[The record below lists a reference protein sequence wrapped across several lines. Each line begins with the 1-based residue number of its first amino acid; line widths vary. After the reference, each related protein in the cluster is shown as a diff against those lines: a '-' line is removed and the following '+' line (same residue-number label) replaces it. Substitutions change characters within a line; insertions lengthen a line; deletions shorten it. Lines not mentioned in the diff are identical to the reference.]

1 MRWTSRS
8 TVLLSGVGLS
18 AAMLLAGCSS
28 DSTSPGSPELSV
40 SAAADAGAAS
50 QDEMEQATESFTVA
64 GALDPAGATFSAASL
79 SAGSPD
85 FSSSFL
91 QNCASLSSETDTDG
105 DGAPDNAV
113 FTFALP
119 ACHFESFR
127 GGTLDLTG
135 TITLSDPTP
144 SAADFAW
151 HAALADYTFKVTN
164 AQSETFTAVRNG
176 TRDLTGNAAGL
187 TLANNITTVRT
198 ASGHPSI
205 QVTHNL
211 QLDFTPAAGGTLAQ
225 GSPLPSGTISST
237 GTLTFVRGADSRT
250 FTVTTPTPLQ
260 YDATCAGP
268 RRARIRAGEVRWTLP
283 SGAYVSVV
291 WTACGVRP
299 TRTFVPAG

>member
-1 MRWTSRS
+1 MRWSSRG
-8 TVLLSGVGLS
+8 TAILSGAGLS

-28 DSTSPGSPELSV
+28 DTTSPGSAELS
-40 SAAADAGAAS
+40 SAAAADAGAAS

-64 GALDPAGATFSAASL
+64 GALDPAGAAFSSASL
-79 SAGSPD
+79 SSGSPA
-85 FSSSFL
+85 FVSSFL

-119 ACHFESFR
+119 ACHFENFR

-144 SAADFAW
+144 DAADFAW
-151 HAALADYTFKVTN
+151 HAVLADFTFKVTN

-176 TRDLTGNAAGL
+176 TRDLTGNANGL

-198 ASGHPSI
+198 ASGHPSV

-211 QLDFTPAAGGTLAQ
+211 QLNFTPAAAGTLVVNE
-225 GSPLPSGTISST
+225 PLPSGTIGST
-237 GTLTFVRGADSRT
+237 GTLTFVRGSDSRT

-260 YDATCAGP
+260 YDASCSGP

>member
-1 MRWTSRS
+1 MRRTSRG
-8 TVLLSGVGLS
+8 TILLSGVGLS

-28 DSTSPGSPELSV
+28 DTTSPGSAELSAA
-40 SAAADAGAAS
+40 AAADAGAAS

-64 GALDPAGATFSAASL
+64 GALDPAGA
-79 SAGSPD
+79 G
-85 FSSSFL
+85 FSSASVPSGAPAFSFAFL

-144 SAADFAW
+144 AAADFAW
-151 HAALADYTFKVTN
+151 HALLGDFTFNVTN
-164 AQSETFTAVRNG
+164 VQSETFTAVRNG
-176 TRDLTGNAAGL
+176 TRDLTGNANGL
-187 TLANNITTVRT
+187 TLANNVTTVRT

-211 QLDFTPAAGGTLAQ
+211 QLDFTPAVAGTLAE
-225 GSPLPSGTISST
+225 GEPLPSGTITST
-237 GTLTFVRGADSRT
+237 GTLTFTRGSDSRT

-260 YDATCAGP
+260 YDATCTGP
-268 RRARIRAGEVRWTLP
+268 RRERIRAGEVRWTLP

-299 TRTFVPAG
+299 RRTFVPAG

>member
-1 MRWTSRS
+1 MRWTSRG

-28 DSTSPGSPELSV
+28 DSTSPGSPELSAL
-40 SAAADAGAAS
+40 AAADAGAAS

-64 GALDPAGATFSAASL
+64 GALDPAGAAFSAASL

-85 FSSSFL
+85 FASSFL

-119 ACHFESFR
+119 ACHFENFR

-164 AQSETFTAVRNG
+164 VLSETFTAVRNG
-176 TRDLTGNAAGL
+176 TRDLTGNAGGL

-211 QLDFTPAAGGTLAQ
+211 QFDFTPAAAGTLAQ
-225 GSPLPSGTISST
+225 GSPLPSGTITST
-237 GTLTFVRGADSRT
+237 GTLTFVRGTDSRT

>member
-1 MRWTSRS
+1 MRWTSRG

-28 DSTSPGSPELSV
+28 DSTSPGTSELSA

-64 GALDPAGATFSAASL
+64 GALDPAGATFSWASL
-79 SAGSPD
+79 AAGSAD

-91 QNCASLSSETDTDG
+91 QNCAGLSSETDTDG

-119 ACHFESFR
+119 ACHFDSFR

-144 SAADFAW
+144 TAADFAW
-151 HAALADYTFKVTN
+151 HAVLADYTFKVTN

-176 TRDLTGNAAGL
+176 TRDLTGNADGL

-211 QLDFTPAAGGTLAQ
+211 QLGFTPSTAGTLAQ

-237 GTLTFVRGADSRT
+237 GTLTFVRGTDSRT

-260 YDATCAGP
+260 YDATCTGP
-268 RRARIRAGEVRWTLP
+268 RRARIKAGEVRWTLP

-299 TRTFVPAG
+299 TRTFVPAA

>member
-1 MRWTSRS
+1 MRWTSRG
-8 TVLLSGVGLS
+8 TILLWGAGLS

-28 DSTSPGSPELSV
+28 DTTSPASAELSPA
-40 SAAADAGAAS
+40 AAADAGAAS

-64 GALDPAGATFSAASL
+64 GALDPAGAAFSSAAL
-79 SAGSPD
+79 SPGSPA

-144 SAADFAW
+144 TAADFAW
-151 HAALADYTFKVTN
+151 HALLADFTFKVTN
-164 AQSETFTAVRNG
+164 VQSETFTSVRNG
-176 TRDLTGNAAGL
+176 TRDLTGSASGL
-187 TLANNITTVRT
+187 TLANNVTTVRT

-211 QLDFTPAAGGTLAQ
+211 QLVFTPAVAGTLVP
-225 GSPLPSGTISST
+225 GDPLPSGTITST
-237 GTLTFVRGADSRT
+237 GTLTFVRGTDSRT
-250 FTVTTPTPLQ
+250 FTVTTPAPLR
-260 YDATCAGP
+260 YDATCMGP

>member
-1 MRWTSRS
+1 MRWTSRGN
-8 TVLLSGVGLS
+8 VLLSGLGLS

-28 DSTSPGSPELSV
+28 DSTSPGSPELSA
-40 SAAADAGAAS
+40 SAAADAGSAS

-64 GALDPAGATFSAASL
+64 GALDPAGATFSSASL

-119 ACHFESFR
+119 ACHFDTFR

-144 SAADFAW
+144 TAADFAW

-164 AQSETFTAVRNG
+164 VQSETFTAVRNG
-176 TRDLTGNAAGL
+176 TRDLTGNADGL

-198 ASGHPSI
+198 AGGHPSI

-211 QLDFTPAAGGTLAQ
+211 QLEFTPASAGTLVQ
-225 GSPLPSGTISST
+225 GSPLPSGTITST
-237 GTLTFVRGADSRT
+237 GTLTFVRGSDSRT
-250 FTVTTPTPLQ
+250 FTVSTPTPLQ
-260 YDATCAGP
+260 YDATCTGP

-299 TRTFVPAG
+299 TRTFVPAA

>member
-8 TVLLSGVGLS
+8 STILSGFALS

-28 DSTSPGSPELSV
+28 DGTSPGSGELS
-40 SAAADAGAAS
+40 SAAAADAGATS

-64 GALDPAGATFSAASL
+64 GALDPAGIAFSSASL
-79 SAGSPD
+79 SSGSPA
-85 FSSSFL
+85 FASSFL

-105 DGAPDNAV
+105 DGAPDNSV

-144 SAADFAW
+144 DAADFAW
-151 HAALADYTFKVTN
+151 HAALADYTFHVTN
-164 AQSETFTAVRNG
+164 GQSETFTAVRNG
-176 TRDLTGNAAGL
+176 TRDLTGSADGL

-211 QLDFTPAAGGTLAQ
+211 QLGFTPSVAGTLVA
-225 GSPLPSGTISST
+225 GEPLPSGTITST
-237 GTLTFVRGADSRT
+237 GTLTFVRGSDSRT

-260 YDATCAGP
+260 YDASCAGP
-268 RRARIRAGEVRWTLP
+268 RRARISAGEVRWTLP
-283 SGAYVSVV
+283 SGAHESVV
-291 WTACGVRP
+291 WTGCGVRP

>member
-1 MRWTSRS
+1 MRWTSRA
-8 TVLLSGVGLS
+8 TAILSGVGLW

-28 DSTSPGSPELSV
+28 DTTSPGSAELSA

-64 GALDPAGATFSAASL
+64 GELDPAGATFSSASL
-79 SAGSPD
+79 SSGSPA
-85 FSSSFL
+85 FGSPFL
-91 QNCASLSSETDTDG
+91 QNCASLWSETDTDG

-113 FTFALP
+113 LTFAPP
-119 ACHFESFR
+119 ACHFENFR

-144 SAADFAW
+144 DAADFAW
-151 HAALADYTFKVTN
+151 HAALGDFTFKVTN

-176 TRDLTGNAAGL
+176 TRDLTGNAGGL

-211 QLDFTPAAGGTLAQ
+211 QLDFTPSAAGSLVQ
-225 GSPLPSGTISST
+225 GGPLPSGTITST
-237 GTLTFVRGADSRT
+237 GTVTFVRGSDSRT
-250 FTVTTPTPLQ
+250 FTVTTPAPLQ
-260 YDATCAGP
+260 YDATCSGP

-283 SGAYVSVV
+283 SGAHVSVV

>member
-1 MRWTSRS
+1 MRWTSRG

-28 DSTSPGSPELSV
+28 DSTSPGTSELSA

-64 GALDPAGATFSAASL
+64 GALDPAGATFSWASL
-79 SAGSPD
+79 AAGSAD

-91 QNCASLSSETDTDG
+91 QNCAGLSSETDTDG

-119 ACHFESFR
+119 ACHFDSFR

-144 SAADFAW
+144 TAADFAW
-151 HAALADYTFKVTN
+151 HAVLADYTFKVTN

-176 TRDLTGNAAGL
+176 TRDLTGNADGL
-187 TLANNITTVRT
+187 TLANNITTIRT

-211 QLDFTPAAGGTLAQ
+211 QLGFTPSTAGTLAQ

-237 GTLTFVRGADSRT
+237 GTLTFVRGTDSRT

-260 YDATCAGP
+260 YDATCTGP
-268 RRARIRAGEVRWTLP
+268 RRARIKAGEVRWTLP

-299 TRTFVPAG
+299 TRTFVPAA